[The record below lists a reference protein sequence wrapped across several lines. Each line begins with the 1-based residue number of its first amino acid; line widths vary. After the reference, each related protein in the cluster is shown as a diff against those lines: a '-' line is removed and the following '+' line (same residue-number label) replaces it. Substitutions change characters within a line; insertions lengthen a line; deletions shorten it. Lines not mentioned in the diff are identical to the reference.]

1 MAGATDPAIQDPA
14 TRSFDRQ
21 FVIVGGGILL
31 VLALLAW
38 LPDITPPAAH
48 GLISDRA
55 HARVVSVLPATDEA
69 APIATVEFVDG
80 PKAGQQ
86 EQAQVEGPSGQLQLP
101 DYRPG
106 DDVIVAVDTNPDG
119 TQNVA
124 VVDRWRLPLLRN
136 LVGAFA
142 IVTILVAGW
151 RGIRALVSLA
161 LTLVLAF
168 KILIPALLAGWNPV
182 ALAIT
187 LGTLITIATLV
198 LTQGLNRQVIA
209 AVLGTVL
216 GLLATGVLAVVV
228 TQAAQFTI
236 SQGSEQVTFL
246 QQLTQG
252 SIDLSGL
259 LLAAVIFGGLG
270 VLNDVAISQAAT
282 VDELRAV
289 SPTMPRRELY
299 SRTMNVG
306 IAHIAATVNTLVFAY
321 LGAAL
326 PLLVVLAIQ
335 VESFSLTVN
344 EEIIAVEVVRTL
356 VGSIGILLA
365 VPATTAIAAWLAV
378 PTGGRRRAQAHP
390 TRIPP
395 AHASAVAPPT
405 AEPVPPAPS
414 PVQPPPEAAQPAPAP
429 TPAGPRKRG
438 GRARPDKGP
447 TTPD

>member
-1 MAGATDPAIQDPA
+1 MAGATDPAIPDPA

-38 LPDITPPAAH
+38 LPDITPTAAH

-69 APIATVEFVDG
+69 PPIATVEFVDG

-124 VVDRWRLPLLRN
+124 IVDRWRLPLLRN

-299 SRTMNVG
+299 TRTMNVG

-335 VESFSLTVN
+335 VESFSLTMN

-390 TRIPP
+390 TRTPP
-395 AHASAVAPPT
+395 PHVA
-405 AEPVPPAPS
+405 ADVPPAPAH
-414 PVQPPPEAAQPAPAP
+414 VQPAPLAPPP
-429 TPAGPRKRG
+429 TPAPVSSGPKKRG
-438 GRARPDKGP
+438 GRTRPDTGS

>member
-1 MAGATDPAIQDPA
+1 MADSDPARQDPA

-48 GLISDRA
+48 GLISDVA
-55 HARVVSVLPATDEA
+55 HARVLSVLPSTDQS
-69 APIATVEFVDG
+69 APIATIQYVDG
-80 PKAGQQ
+80 ARAGDQD
-86 EQAQVEGPSGQLQLP
+86 QAQVEGPSGQLQLP
-101 DYRPG
+101 DYEPG

-119 TQNVA
+119 TQTA
-124 VVDRWRLPLLRN
+124 SIIDRWRLPLLRN

-161 LTLVLAF
+161 LTVVLAV
-168 KILIPALLAGWNPV
+168 KLLIPALLAGWNPV
-182 ALAIT
+182 ALAIA
-187 LGTLITIATLV
+187 LGTLITVATLV
-198 LTQGLNRQVIA
+198 LTQGLNRQVLA
-209 AVLGTVL
+209 AVLGTMV
-216 GLLATGVLAVVV
+216 GLLVTGVLAVVV
-228 TQAAQFTI
+228 TKAAQFTI
-236 SQGSEQVTFL
+236 SQGSEQITFL

-252 SIDLSGL
+252 QIDLSGL

-289 SPTMPRRELY
+289 SPTMPRLELY
-299 SRTMNVG
+299 RRTMNVG
-306 IAHIAATVNTLVFAY
+306 IAHLGATINTLVFAY

-335 VESFSLTVN
+335 VESFNLTVN

-365 VPATTAIAAWLAV
+365 VPATTAIAAWFARPEV
-378 PTGGRRRAQAHP
+378 ARG
-390 TRIPP
+390 P
-395 AHASAVAPPT
+395 APALVPT
-405 AEPVPPAPS
+405 AEAAGEAPVRVRRPRRPPSPPTPPPAP
-414 PVQPPPEAAQPAPAP
+414 VVE
-429 TPAGPRKRG
+429 
-438 GRARPDKGP
+438 
-447 TTPD
+447 

>member
-1 MAGATDPAIQDPA
+1 MTSDTGDLPATPT

-31 VLALLAW
+31 ILALLAW
-38 LPDITPPAAH
+38 LPDITPPGAH

-55 HARVVSVLPATDEA
+55 HARVVSVTPATDESP
-69 APIATVEFVDG
+69 PIAVIAYVDG
-80 PKAGQQ
+80 VRAGQQ
-86 EQAQVEGPSGQLQLP
+86 VEAQVEGPSGQLQLP

-106 DDVIVAVDTNPDG
+106 DDVIVAIDVDPDG
-119 TQNVA
+119 GQSVSI
-124 VVDRWRLPLLRN
+124 VDRWRLPLLRN

-142 IVTILVAGW
+142 IVTIVVAGW

-161 LTLVLAF
+161 LTLVLAV

-182 ALAIT
+182 ALAVS
-187 LGTLITIATLV
+187 LGTLITVASLV

-209 AVLGTVL
+209 AVLGTVI
-216 GLLATGVLAVVV
+216 GLLATGILAVVV
-228 TQAAQFTI
+228 TAAAQFTVA
-236 SQGSEQVTFL
+236 QGSQEIVFL
-246 QQLTQG
+246 QQLTEG
-252 SIDLSGL
+252 RIDLTGL

-289 SPTMPRRELY
+289 SPTMPRLELY
-299 SRTMNVG
+299 RRTMNVG
-306 IAHIAATVNTLVFAY
+306 IAHLAATVNTLVFAY

-344 EEIIAVEVVRTL
+344 EELIAVEVVRAL

-365 VPATTAIAAWLAV
+365 VPATTAIAAWLA
-378 PTGGRRRAQAHP
+378 PRPLIRR
-390 TRIPP
+390 
-395 AHASAVAPPT
+395 VAREVT
-405 AEPVPPAPS
+405 TEGA
-414 PVQPPPEAAQPAPAP
+414 APA
-429 TPAGPRKRG
+429 A
-438 GRARPDKGP
+438 D
-447 TTPD
+447 